1 MQKNLD
7 VICLGRAAVD
17 LYGEQLGAP
26 LEDMRSFAKYVGGSS
41 GNMAIG
47 LAKLGL
53 KVGLVSRVG
62 DEHMGR
68 FVRNEFIDHGVDVT
82 HLTSDPDRLT
92 GLVILGI
99 KDRETFPLVF
109 YRKDCADMAIP
120 LDAIDEDYISR
131 AKALVITGTHFSTR
145 EMGEVCIKA
154 LKIARRLGVKT
165 VLDIDYRPVLWGVTS
180 VEDGET
186 RFVSS
191 DSVTNH
197 IKSFLPLFDLIVG
210 TEEEF
215 HIAAGVE
222 DNYDALQIVRSISD
236 ATLVLKKGSDGCQVF
251 DSAIPSPLESGGVSA
266 TPFKVE
272 VLNVLGAGDAFIS
285 GFLLGWVN
293 GEPLATCC
301 AYANGCGALV
311 VTRHGCAPAI
321 PNRQELEY
329 FIDNY
334 SRINEPA
341 AQSKLAYLQ
350 HSGRVRKNRERVYA
364 LAFDHRIQLEEMA
377 ETAGVAKADVEPRI
391 KQAKSLIF
399 SAAKTVAQERGFEEH
414 LGILACERFGES
426 VLEDASGTG
435 IWIGRPVELPKS
447 RPIEFEY
454 GDDLSRNF
462 NKWPTEQIVKCLVFY
477 HPDDSS
483 DMKQVQDARILA
495 LSEACIE
502 SGNELLL
509 EIILPSDQ
517 PAKEGD
523 IVKVLRHIYELGVT
537 PDWWK
542 LAAPSDMEW
551 DQIEELIEHYDP
563 KCRGVVI
570 LGLDR
575 PMAEL
580 REGFVG
586 ASGRRYC
593 RGFAIGRTIFGQ
605 PMSDWFSGAI
615 NDEQLVEK
623 VSSNFSEVVSA
634 WEQAVEL
641 DASHCPERVCL
652 S

>member
-364 LAFDHRIQLEEMA
+364 LAFDHRIQL
-377 ETAGVAKADVEPRI
+377 
-391 KQAKSLIF
+391 
-399 SAAKTVAQERGFEEH
+399 
-414 LGILACERFGES
+414 
-426 VLEDASGTG
+426 

-477 HPDDSS
+477 HPDDSN

-593 RGFAIGRTIFGQ
+593 RGFAQ
-605 PMSDWFSGAI
+605 KS
-615 NDEQLVEK
+615 LVLG
-623 VSSNFSEVVSA
+623 NR
-634 WEQAVEL
+634 L
-641 DASHCPERVCL
+641 L
-652 S
+652 N